1 LGITKTWEIGELDSL
16 SAKVEIKPLE
26 AALLHKH
33 SLKKVRCETSLFF
46 LPEDLE
52 VSAAVIF

>member
-26 AALLHKH
+26 AALF
-33 SLKKVRCETSLFF
+33 SETF
-46 LPEDLE
+46 LIN
-52 VSAAVIF
+52 S